1 MKYPSYARYSATTP
15 SLRAEALEALN
26 TVTKLLDRLSPSP
39 LNLTTVQLLE
49 IVHRVCIDAQ
59 ALVSGDEHIGLLQ
72 QCRAAHQ
79 QLKTSILGTAP
90 NFRPFKSKEEDT
102 NLLTGEVDGDI
113 RRASDATRTHE
124 LMYLEDVRLHAQRCL
139 TRQLPYCIPYAAKVD
154 LIKHCLVAW
163 EDHCLKCLTTVEE
176 ATRRELDAL
185 VKVHMGVHSNSSL
198 YSDIHVIFDDLFE
211 KHRPRTV
218 EMIKFHLKLED
229 LPFTL
234 NDGDFAAVKEQ
245 YMRQY
250 KSARNL
256 VCKDPAH
263 MQKVLALLVELG
275 ISATHDDLW
284 KLHEDPYEPEL
295 CVMAE
300 TSAYFQIACRR
311 TIDNVA
317 RVIDHV
323 FLHAVAKDMYPA
335 LLTGLSLVC
344 TGVNHPSNGEPMSL
358 ADEDHL
364 NKKRMDLERKKE
376 WLETVLDEQL

>member
-1 MKYPSYARYSATTP
+1 M
-15 SLRAEALEALN
+15 
-26 TVTKLLDRLSPSP
+26 
-39 LNLTTVQLLE
+39 
-49 IVHRVCIDAQ
+49 
-59 ALVSGDEHIGLLQ
+59 
-72 QCRAAHQ
+72 
-79 QLKTSILGTAP
+79 
-90 NFRPFKSKEEDT
+90 
-102 NLLTGEVDGDI
+102 
-113 RRASDATRTHE
+113 
-124 LMYLEDVRLHAQRCL
+124 

-185 VKVHMGVHSNSSL
+185 IKVHMGVHSNSSL

-250 KSARNL
+250 KSARNVCSLLYVRRTTRINSLWQL

-300 TSAYFQIACRR
+300 TSAYFQIACRVGVH
-311 TIDNVA
+311 TLL
-317 RVIDHV
+317 IDHSDHL
-323 FLHAVAKDMYPA
+323 F
-335 LLTGLSLVC
+335 
-344 TGVNHPSNGEPMSL
+344 SL
-358 ADEDHL
+358 AYD
-364 NKKRMDLERKKE
+364 
-376 WLETVLDEQL
+376 